1 MKKTLILDI
10 YRLKNTVFTIKD
22 IALIWGESNTG
33 LVKTRI
39 YRYVKAGKLYRIR
52 KGIYAK
58 NKNYDKLEMATR
70 IFTPSYVSFETV
82 LGQFGVTFQYYG
94 QIFVA
99 SYLNR
104 EITCDGQAY
113 SFRKIKNPILTN
125 RTGVEA
131 ENNYYIASPERALLD
146 VIYLRKDYHF
156 DNLSNI
162 NWNKIYEIL
171 PIYNNKRMER
181 KIKKYQKATEQG
193 LN

>member
-1 MKKTLILDI
+1 MKKRLILDI
-10 YRLKNTVFTIKD
+10 YSSKNTVFTIKD

-58 NKNYDKLEMATR
+58 NKKYDKLEMATR

-82 LGQFGVTFQYYG
+82 LGQSGVTFQYYG

-104 EITCDGQAY
+104 EITCDGQTY
-113 SFRKIKNPILTN
+113 SFKKIKNPILFN
-125 RTGVEA
+125 RTGIEA

-146 VIYLRKDYHF
+146 VIYLCKDYHF
-156 DNLSNI
+156 DNLSTI
-162 NWNKIYEIL
+162 NWDKIYEIL
-171 PIYNNKRMER
+171 PIYNNKRMEK
-181 KIKKYQKATEQG
+181 KIKRYQKATEQG